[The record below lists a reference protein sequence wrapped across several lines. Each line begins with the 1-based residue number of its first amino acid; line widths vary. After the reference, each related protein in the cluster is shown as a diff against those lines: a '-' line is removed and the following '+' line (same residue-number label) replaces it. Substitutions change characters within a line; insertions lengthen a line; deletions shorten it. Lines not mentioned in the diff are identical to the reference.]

1 MKASI
6 LFLFMIVFLTSGT
19 SQQIDTIYSD
29 VSKVV
34 GKKVNLT
41 INQVSGDQLTQVKET
56 ITFDKAL
63 KRIETLQRDTANF
76 TQYLQQLK
84 QTEDQIA
91 IERKR
96 IRMLRR
102 DAVDLLD
109 RLQKLLPSLQ

>member
-1 MKASI
+1 MKALI

-34 GKKVNLT
+34 SKKVNLT

-56 ITFDKAL
+56 ITYEKAI
-63 KRIETLQRDTANF
+63 KRIENLQRDTANF
-76 TQYLQQLK
+76 TQYLTQLK
-84 QTEDQIA
+84 QTEDQIQ

-96 IRMLRR
+96 IRMLRK

-109 RLQKLLPSLQ
+109 KLRSLLPSLQ